1 MHVLYLSPGFPAE
14 MPLFVRGLAQVGA
27 KVFGVGDQPAQ
38 ALDPVARE
46 HLADYLQVRSFDDE
60 GAIADEVRRWLRGR
74 TVDRVEC
81 SWERLMYL
89 AARLRAEFGVP
100 GMTPEQTA
108 VVRDKE
114 RMKQAVEAAGLR
126 VPRHG
131 RARTTQEAWAV
142 VERVGYPAIVKPID
156 GAGSQN
162 TFRCNDAQEFA
173 AALEKTR
180 AVAEL
185 SVEEFIEGEELTY
198 DTVCS
203 GGRVLFEDISWYK
216 PKPMILAQNAWIS
229 MQNIVLKDILADFPR
244 PGVELGRKVLQ
255 ALGFESGFTH
265 MEWFRMAS
273 GEAVFGEIGGRPPGA
288 RLVHAMNYAY
298 DLDLFK
304 GWAEAVCYGRLSQ
317 DTSPKYNASMV
328 FKRAQGP
335 GEIVTEHRGLR
346 ELVGRY
352 GPHIAN
358 LELTPVGERK
368 KDWRKVVVGDGWV
381 VVRHPDLGKCLE
393 MSEAFVRE
401 LTVVAG

>member
-1 MHVLYLSPGFPAE
+1 MHVLFLSPGFPAE

-38 ALDPVARE
+38 ALPAEARE

-60 GAIADEVRRWLRGR
+60 AAIAAELRRWLAGR
-74 TVDRVEC
+74 TLDRVEC

-89 AARLRAEFGVP
+89 AANLRAEFGLP
-100 GMTPEQTA
+100 GMTPEQTL

-131 RARTTQEAWAV
+131 RARTQKEAWAV
-142 VERVGYPAIVKPID
+142 AERVGYPAIVKPID

-162 TFRCNDAQEFA
+162 TFRCNDAQEFQQ
-173 AALEKTR
+173 ALEKTR
-180 AVAEL
+180 AVPEL
-185 SVEEFIEGEELTY
+185 SVEEFVEGEELTY
-198 DTVCS
+198 DTVCAD
-203 GGRVLFEDISWYK
+203 GRILFEDVSWYK

-229 MQNIVLKDILADFPR
+229 MQNIVLKDIHAELPR
-244 PGVELGRKVLQ
+244 PGVLLGRQVLK
-255 ALGFESGFTH
+255 ALGFQSGFTH
-265 MEWFRMAS
+265 MEWFRTAS

-335 GEIVTEHRGLR
+335 GEVVTEHRGLR
-346 ELVGRY
+346 ELLARY
-352 GPHIAN
+352 GRHIATI
-358 LELTPVGERK
+358 ELTPVGEHK
-368 KDWRKVVVGDGWV
+368 KDWRKVVVGDGWI
-381 VVRHPDLGKCLE
+381 VVRHADLATTLE
-393 MSEAFVRE
+393 MSEAFVRD